1 MAARKAKK
9 GLSERQEQILQFIRE
24 FTREEGRPPTLREI
38 GSAVGISST
47 SVVDYNLNALAKK
60 GYLTR
65 NPHVSRGIRIIEEL
79 KQGTAL
85 INVPVLGL
93 IHAGELTPPF
103 DPVAVDESD
112 DWLELTQDIVPQSQN
127 LYALR
132 VEGDSMIDAL
142 VNDGDIVV
150 MTPNEDVNNGDMV
163 AAWIVDREET
173 TLKRYYREGER
184 VRLQPAN
191 PAMAPMYFDAHN
203 VQPQGKVVAIIRQ
216 LN

>member
-24 FTREEGRPPTLREI
+24 FTREEGSPPTLREI

>member
-1 MAARKAKK
+1 MTARKAKK

-24 FTREEGRPPTLREI
+24 FTRKEGRPPTIREI
-38 GSAVGISST
+38 GSAAGISST

-65 NPHVSRGIRIIEEL
+65 NPHVSRGIRIIEDL
-79 KQGTAL
+79 KRATDL
-85 INVPVLGL
+85 ITVPVLGL

-150 MTPNEDVNNGDMV
+150 MTSNEDITNGDMV

-173 TLKRYYREGER
+173 TLKRFYLEGER

>member
-1 MAARKAKK
+1 
-9 GLSERQEQILQFIRE
+9 
-24 FTREEGRPPTLREI
+24 
-38 GSAVGISST
+38 
-47 SVVDYNLNALAKK
+47 
-60 GYLTR
+60 
-65 NPHVSRGIRIIEEL
+65 
-79 KQGTAL
+79 
-85 INVPVLGL
+85 
-93 IHAGELTPPF
+93 
-103 DPVAVDESD
+103 
-112 DWLELTQDIVPQSQN
+112 
-127 LYALR
+127 
-132 VEGDSMIDAL
+132 
-142 VNDGDIVV
+142 

>member
-24 FTREEGRPPTLREI
+24 YARKEGRPPTVREI

-65 NPHVSRGIRIIEEL
+65 NPHVSRGIRISEML
-79 KQGTAL
+79 KQATDL
-85 INVPVLGL
+85 ITVPVLGI

-103 DPVAVDESD
+103 DPVTVDESD

-150 MTPNEDVNNGDMV
+150 MTSNENISNGDMV

-173 TLKRYYREGER
+173 TLKRFYLEGER